1 MIFEVCK
8 NQQKKT
14 KVRHLGSQRFN
25 SCAALR
31 DRRGPAEALELC
43 KNLKVLFDTLCP
55 PERGRRIQG
64 ASAHSAGPV
73 YGFVSL
79 WCVGLIS
86 FSFCDQILCEK
97 PTCENRF
104 QILLIY
110 CNIQPGASKKLPK
123 WSQKGP
129 YFHI

>member
-14 KVRHLGSQRFN
+14 KVRHLGSKRFS

-55 PERGRRIQG
+55 PERGRRIE
-64 ASAHSAGPV
+64 ARSAHFARPIMAHGTSG
-73 YGFVSL
+73 YKKREK
-79 WCVGLIS
+79 GLIKETNN
-86 FSFCDQILCEK
+86 DHVIEH
-97 PTCENRF
+97 RF
-104 QILLIY
+104 RINAKTI
-110 CNIQPGASKKLPK
+110 
-123 WSQKGP
+123 
-129 YFHI
+129 